1 MERTVTDSMRQI
13 SFMEDSKV
21 RKHIINVMRSI
32 AFLMILAISLHYINQ
47 VLMPKYILSNNT
59 WPTTSSYNQFYEMEK
74 DSIDVLFLGSSF
86 AVNAFSPQEIYN
98 VYGIRSYNLG
108 SEQQSIFLS
117 YFWLKEALRFQSPK
131 VVVLDTFYLLTVH
144 PEDPINTAEELT
156 RKCLDP
162 MKWSLVKKE
171 AVSDLCELDET
182 QSELSYYLT
191 NIRFHTRWAALSE
204 YDMVYDEVR
213 NSELKGYGPIAEYG
227 ESIFYPYTPSGDTET
242 KIGTNEVMQ
251 TYLDKIVDLCKENGI
266 TFVLVSLPGNIMN
279 DRFNNTLTS
288 YAYEKQID
296 YYNLCEANIYNSIG
310 ATLPKESVVD
320 HENLWGAMKMSQ
332 YIGGLM
338 KDVYNVEAV
347 EDDQY
352 ESTREFYDRII
363 KNCELVHI
371 TDINEY
377 LQTIYD
383 DNYTIFIVSRAE
395 SMDGLTD
402 QVMENLHAMGL
413 NQDLL
418 GKFGWSYSAVVS
430 PENGISEILLPDEY
444 AELSGSIRNRNTF
457 YTIIGSGQYTGP
469 NSYSSIIIDG
479 TEYCRDGG
487 AGLNFVI
494 YDNYLMKVVDSVTFK
509 TGASCAAVR

>member
-1 MERTVTDSMRQI
+1 MERTVMDSMRQI
-13 SFMEDSKV
+13 SFMEDFKV

-47 VLMPKYILSNNT
+47 VLMPKYTLSNSI

-98 VYGIRSYNLG
+98 AYGIRSYNLG

-144 PEDPINTAEELT
+144 PEEPINTTEELT

-162 MKWSLVKKE
+162 MKWSIVKKE

-191 NIRFHTRWAALSE
+191 NIRFHTRWTALSE
-204 YDMVYDEVR
+204 YDMVYGEVK

-227 ESIFYPYTPSGDTET
+227 ETSFDAYTPSDDTET
-242 KIGTNEVMQ
+242 RIRTNEVMQ
-251 TYLDKIVDLCKENGI
+251 TYLDKMVELCEENGI
-266 TFVLVSLPGNIMN
+266 TFVLVSLPGAIMG
-279 DRFNNTLTS
+279 DGFNNTLTS
-288 YAYEKQID
+288 YAHDKQID
-296 YYNLCEANIYNSIG
+296 YYNLCETNMYNSIG
-310 ATLPKESVVD
+310 ATLPKESVLS

-332 YIGGLM
+332 YIGGLL
-338 KDVYNVEAV
+338 KDKYNVEAV
-347 EDDQY
+347 EDAQY

-363 KNCELVHI
+363 KNCELIHI

-383 DNYTIFIVSRAE
+383 DNYTIFIVSKAE

-402 QVMENLHAMGL
+402 PVIENLRAMGL
-413 NQDLL
+413 NQDLS
-418 GKFGWSYSAVVS
+418 GKFGWSYSAVIS
-430 PENGISEILLPDEY
+430 PENGVFEILLPNES
-444 AELSGSIRNRNTF
+444 AEMSGSIRNRNTF
-457 YTIIGSGQYTGP
+457 YTIIGSGQNTGP
-469 NSYSSIIIDG
+469 GSYSSIIIDG
-479 TEYCRDGG
+479 TEYCRNAG

-494 YDNYLMKVVDSVTFK
+494 YDNYLMKVVDSVTFN
-509 TGASCAAVR
+509 TGASCTAER